1 LSVGT
6 TRTLRFSDGWG
17 LPSRDHSGAV
27 GRHLDNIEHQLHVL
41 SAARPRAEYPC
52 SLIGECGRTAGKEVP
67 VALVLR
73 HLKSGVSYVICVLL
87 AACLMTSSAHAA
99 VSTDL
104 SKLESFGGVALLPP
118 LDAAFIPGMVLHDV
132 QASSDD
138 YFVEFATI
146 RIPGSAPIVL
156 RGSRG
161 RALFD
166 PDSPGAARRVHRAA

>member
-1 LSVGT
+1 M
-6 TRTLRFSDGWG
+6 
-17 LPSRDHSGAV
+17 
-27 GRHLDNIEHQLHVL
+27 
-41 SAARPRAEYPC
+41 
-52 SLIGECGRTAGKEVP
+52 
-67 VALVLR
+67 ALVLR

-87 AACLMTSSAHAA
+87 ACCLMTASAHAA

-104 SKLESFGGVALLPP
+104 SKLESFGGVALIPP
-118 LDAAFIPGMVLHDV
+118 LDAGFIPGMVLHDV